1 MKISPVI
8 TTLKNRV
15 TITIRAALKAD
26 AEGLL
31 DAGWRYL
38 QESPHLITTVNEFN
52 FTRQQEQARIRS
64 LNESDNSLLLIA
76 MAHNRIIGN
85 LQLNGESRSK
95 IRHNALLGIAIRK
108 EWQNI
113 GLGTALIRTATEW
126 ARDRGVLKTIW
137 LNVHA
142 TNERA
147 IALYKKMGF
156 IETGKQLHYIKEPD
170 GRYTDNILM
179 GLSLH
184 Q

>member
-1 MKISPVI
+1 MKINPVI
-8 TTLKNRV
+8 VTLKNKV
-15 TITIRAALKAD
+15 TVTIRAGQKAD

-38 QESPHLITTVNEFN
+38 QESPYLITTVNEFN
-52 FTRQQEQARIRS
+52 FTRQQEQAWIRS
-64 LNESDNSLLLIA
+64 LNESDNSLLLVA
-76 MAHNRIIGN
+76 LSNNRIIGN

-108 EWQNI
+108 KWQNI
-113 GLGTALIRTATEW
+113 GLGSALLRTAIGW
-126 ARDRGVLKTIW
+126 ARDRGILKNIW

-142 TNERA
+142 TNERG

-156 IETGKQLHYIKEPD
+156 TEAGRQYHYINEAD

-179 GLSLH
+179 GLLLH
-184 Q
+184 P